1 MNQQGNAVAGQVPE
15 KIAQRAGQKRMGA
28 LLAHRK
34 GSNPWL
40 IIGVAVLAMIAAI
53 GAITAL
59 NALDLRVPTLRMIAI
74 GVLVIGPLFILYVAV
89 SGTEKTYLFERGMV
103 VVKGVITKDVTWPE
117 VSEVI
122 VNKAPS
128 DGMLEGAT
136 LAYVLRCGNGK
147 KVAIEGGDENDRVGP
162 QLTRLL
168 SNAGFVVAPGHVATC
183 AHVVSAALAAD
194 PSDPRAP
201 AGEVALDFPF
211 AGLPVVRARVKAVA
225 AHRR

>member
-1 MNQQGNAVAGQVPE
+1 M
-15 KIAQRAGQKRMGA
+15 
-28 LLAHRK
+28 
-34 GSNPWL
+34 
-40 IIGVAVLAMIAAI
+40 
-53 GAITAL
+53 
-59 NALDLRVPTLRMIAI
+59 
-74 GVLVIGPLFILYVAV
+74 
-89 SGTEKTYLFERGMV
+89 FERGMV

-211 AGLPVVRARVKAVA
+211 AGLPVVRARVKRWQPIVA
-225 AHRR
+225 DGTGDIAILTFPPTSCCRCRCRCIRPSSCGGIGSRCGDSRTASRPGRGVPGS